1 MQNEKFEKFL
11 NECSWFWSE
20 DLIGEQNEH
29 NLVAELVAIS
39 DLIQQTL
46 LNSSPENLVEELK
59 NLQDETGNRIP
70 KALTLKSLMILLDV
84 SAEILDR
91 VGLYCYY
98 NGIVTLN
105 TSTGLYNLTRFGPS
119 FKKGLSNDN
128 IYKLANTD
136 DAFFEDVLTLMLYAY
151 DSEEFGGFITFKNFK
166 LATLVGSPSA
176 LTSFYLNRTIEN
188 SSQIKQLKA
197 VVYGNS
203 LQSNVKNQILSALE
217 QYGVVSAPG
226 NRYLDG
232 KQFDLV
238 LCKPDQALPESQW
251 KWVIIEVAFQETT
264 NSVIERKSSQA
275 KLIYRTLE
283 DTSHKLVYLIDGA
296 GFVKRDKVTSTI
308 YENTH
313 FTSTANPEYFNNLIS
328 FLTEYFN

>member
-1 MQNEKFEKFL
+1 MQNEQFEKFL

-29 NLVAELVAIS
+29 NLVSQLVDIS

-46 LNSSPENLVEELK
+46 LNSSPENLIEELK
-59 NLQDETGNRIP
+59 NLQDESGNRIP
-70 KALTLKSLMILLDV
+70 RALILKSLMILLDV

-91 VGLYCYY
+91 VGLYCHY
-98 NGIVTLN
+98 NSVISLN
-105 TSTGLYNLTRFGPS
+105 TSSGLYNLNCFGPD
-119 FKKGLSNDN
+119 FKKGLSNEN
-128 IYKLANTD
+128 IYKFANNNEL
-136 DAFFEDVLTLMLYAY
+136 FFEDVLTLMLYAY
-151 DSEEFGGFITFKNFK
+151 DSEEFGSFITFKNFK
-166 LATLVGSPSA
+166 LSTLVGNSSA

-197 VVYGNS
+197 VEYGNS
-203 LQSNVKNQILSALE
+203 LQTNVKNQILSALS
-217 QYGVVSAPG
+217 QYGVGSSPG

-238 LCKPDQALPESQW
+238 LYKPEQDLPEEQW
-251 KWVIIEVAFQETT
+251 KWVIMEVAFQETT

-275 KLIYRTLE
+275 KLIYRNLE
-283 DTSHKLVYLIDGA
+283 DTTHKLVYLIDGA
-296 GFVKRDKVTSTI
+296 GFVKRDKVTTTI

-313 FTSTANPEYFNNLIS
+313 FTSIG
-328 FLTEYFN
+328 